1 MKTNPRRFQFMILK
15 KIPRPNVALIVNS
28 VVINESA
35 KVVLQGLT
43 IDNNETFEEHINN
56 LC

>member
-1 MKTNPRRFQFMILK
+1 MILK